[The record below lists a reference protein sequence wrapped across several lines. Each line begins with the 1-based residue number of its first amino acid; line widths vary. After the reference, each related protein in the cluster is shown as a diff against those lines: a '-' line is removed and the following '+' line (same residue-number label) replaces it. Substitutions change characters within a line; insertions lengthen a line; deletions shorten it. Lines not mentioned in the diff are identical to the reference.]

1 MGGDTAHEHTCNSN
15 AEKCYSTLYFSQ
27 SGASG
32 LTGGWEVTEESDE
45 KKKLEKEFT
54 TVSVSANLKKSKNI
68 AHIYINLWG
77 LLNVVVELQS
87 VSLLF
92 HQKCKRIYEC
102 YQIML
107 GGSEELQSEAAS
119 WPAGCSLP
127 PPPFTPSSQAAATAT
142 PANATHKSS
151 FIDQ

>member
-1 MGGDTAHEHTCNSN
+1 MVTFERICRA
-15 AEKCYSTLYFSQ
+15 AEYLIFLFYTKCR
-27 SGASG
+27 
-32 LTGGWEVTEESDE
+32 
-45 KKKLEKEFT
+45 
-54 TVSVSANLKKSKNI
+54 
-68 AHIYINLWG
+68 
-77 LLNVVVELQS
+77 
-87 VSLLF
+87 
-92 HQKCKRIYEC
+92 RIYEC

-151 FIDQ
+151 FIDQYVSRGRTHGAVVSTLQVE